1 MTDERKT
8 QLRGRGLWK
17 SLPRD
22 PAKIGAP
29 GGPPD
34 QIDGWDANLLAA
46 HIDGTLSA
54 RERETL
60 EAKLADNPMLLETLL
75 AAKGGGRAQAG
86 PPPELID
93 AAKAL
98 GRGQSTG
105 GTGGTGS
112 TKSTG
117 GSVAMMRSP
126 ANENQRGRIAWLEW
140 AAAAAAI
147 VVVSAIGFEMGS
159 ESARIGQP
167 IEVASKQND
176 TLDFDLEGNFF
187 STGFTL
193 TEADDLFNGGE
204 R

>member
-1 MTDERKT
+1 MTDERQT

-22 PAKIGAP
+22 PVKMGAP
-29 GGPPD
+29 GEIPE

-54 RERETL
+54 AESETL

-75 AAKGGGRAQAG
+75 AAKGGERAEAG

-98 GRGQSTG
+98 GHGQDAG
-105 GTGGTGS
+105 GN
-112 TKSTG
+112 
-117 GSVAMMRSP
+117 VAMMRAP
-126 ANENQRGRIAWLEW
+126 ANENQRGRVAWLEW

-147 VVVSAIGFEMGS
+147 IVVSAIGFEMGS
-159 ESARIGQP
+159 ESAKIGQP

-193 TEADDLFNGGE
+193 NEADDLFNGGE

>member
-1 MTDERKT
+1 MTDERQT

-17 SLPRD
+17 RLPRD
-22 PAKIGAP
+22 PAKMGAP
-29 GGPPD
+29 GP
-34 QIDGWDANLLAA
+34 IDGWDANLIAA
-46 HIDGTLSA
+46 HLDGTLSA
-54 RERETL
+54 GERETL
-60 EAKLADNPMLLETLL
+60 EAKLADDPLLLETLL
-75 AAKGGGRAQAG
+75 AARSGERAEVG

-98 GRGQSTG
+98 GTG
-105 GTGGTGS
+105 H
-112 TKSTG
+112 G
-117 GSVAMMRSP
+117 GSVSSDGGVHMMRRA

-159 ESARIGQP
+159 ESARSGNKP
-167 IEVASKQND
+167 IEIASRNSE
-176 TLDFDLEGNFF
+176 TLDFDLEGSFF

-193 TEADDLFNGGE
+193 NEADDLFNGDD

>member
-1 MTDERKT
+1 MTDERQT

-17 SLPRD
+17 RLPRD
-22 PAKIGAP
+22 PAKMGVS
-29 GGPPD
+29 GPIPE

-46 HIDGTLSA
+46 HLDGTLSG

-60 EAKLADNPMLLETLL
+60 EAKLADDPMLLETLL
-75 AAKGGGRAQAG
+75 AARDGARAEVG

-93 AAKAL
+93 RAKAL
-98 GRGQSTG
+98 GAGRGGRAG
-105 GTGGTGS
+105 GDGG
-112 TKSTG
+112 
-117 GSVAMMRSP
+117 VRMMRRA

-159 ESARIGQP
+159 ESAKTDGRP
-167 IEVASKQND
+167 IEVASKKSD
-176 TLDFDLEGNFF
+176 TLDFDLEGSFF

-193 TEADDLFNGGE
+193 NEADDLFNGDD

>member
-17 SLPRD
+17 RLPRD
-22 PAKIGAP
+22 PAKP
-29 GGPPD
+29 GGNPEQPR
-34 QIDGWDANLLAA
+34 QIDGWDANLLAG
-46 HIDGTLSA
+46 HIDGTLSTA
-54 RERETL
+54 ERETL

-75 AAKGGGRAQAG
+75 AAKGGERAQAG

-93 AAKAL
+93 AAKAI
-98 GRGQSTG
+98 GHGQSSG
-105 GTGGTGS
+105 AAS
-112 TKSTG
+112 
-117 GSVAMMRSP
+117 GSVAMMRSA
-126 ANENQRGRIAWLEW
+126 ANENQRGRVAWLEW

-147 VVVSAIGFEMGS
+147 IVVSAIGFEMGS
-159 ESARIGQP
+159 ESAKIGQP
-167 IEVASKQND
+167 IEVASNKTE

-187 STGFTL
+187 TTGFTL

>member
-1 MTDERKT
+1 MTDERQT

-22 PAKIGAP
+22 PVKLGAP
-29 GGPPD
+29 GETPE

-46 HIDGTLSA
+46 HLDGTLSA
-54 RERETL
+54 AERETL
-60 EAKLADNPMLLETLL
+60 EAKLDGNPMLLETLL
-75 AAKGGGRAQAG
+75 AAKGGERAEAG

-93 AAKAL
+93 AVKAI
-98 GRGQSTG
+98 GPDQGSGQSS
-105 GTGGTGS
+105 GS
-112 TKSTG
+112 TAG
-117 GSVAMMRSP
+117 NVAMMRAP
-126 ANENQRGRIAWLEW
+126 ANENARGRIAWLEW

-159 ESARIGQP
+159 ESARTGGP

-187 STGFTL
+187 TTGFTL
-193 TEADDLFNGGE
+193 TEADDAFNGDD

>member
-1 MTDERKT
+1 MTDERQT

-22 PAKIGAP
+22 PVKMGAP
-29 GGPPD
+29 GEIPE

-75 AAKGGGRAQAG
+75 AAKGGERAQAG

-93 AAKAL
+93 AAKAI
-98 GRGQSTG
+98 GHGQSSG
-105 GTGGTGS
+105 AARGR
-112 TKSTG
+112 
-117 GSVAMMRSP
+117 VAMMRSA
-126 ANENQRGRIAWLEW
+126 ANENQRGRVAWLEW

-147 VVVSAIGFEMGS
+147 IVVSAIGFEMGS
-159 ESARIGQP
+159 ESAKIGQP
-167 IEVASKQND
+167 IEVASNKTE

-187 STGFTL
+187 TTGFTL

>member
-1 MTDERKT
+1 MTDERNT

-17 SLPRD
+17 RLPRD
-22 PAKIGAP
+22 PAKPGDP
-29 GGPPD
+29 GGNPELPQ
-34 QIDGWDANLLAA
+34 QIDGWDANLLAG

-54 RERETL
+54 AERETL

-75 AAKGGGRAQAG
+75 AAKGGERAQAG

-98 GRGQSTG
+98 GRGQG
-105 GTGGTGS
+105 PQGTGGG
-112 TKSTG
+112 
-117 GSVAMMRSP
+117 VAMMRSA
-126 ANENQRGRIAWLEW
+126 ANENQRGRVAWLEW

-159 ESARIGQP
+159 ESAKTGGP
-167 IEVASKQND
+167 IEVASNKTD

-187 STGFTL
+187 TTGFTL

>member
-1 MTDERKT
+1 MTDERQT

-22 PAKIGAP
+22 PVKLGAP
-29 GGPPD
+29 GETPE

-75 AAKGGGRAQAG
+75 AAKGGERAEAG

-98 GRGQSTG
+98 GHGQGAG
-105 GTGGTGS
+105 GN
-112 TKSTG
+112 
-117 GSVAMMRSP
+117 VAMMRAP
-126 ANENQRGRIAWLEW
+126 ANENQRGRVAWLEW

-147 VVVSAIGFEMGS
+147 IVVSAIGFEMGS
-159 ESARIGQP
+159 ESAKIGQP

-193 TEADDLFNGGE
+193 NEADDLFNGGE

>member
-1 MTDERKT
+1 MTDERQT

-22 PAKIGAP
+22 PAKTGQT
-29 GGPPD
+29 GGIPD
-34 QIDGWDANLLAA
+34 QIDGWDANLLAG
-46 HIDGTLSA
+46 HLDGTLSA

-75 AAKGGGRAQAG
+75 AAKGGERAETG

-93 AAKAL
+93 AAKAI
-98 GRGQSTG
+98 GRGQNSG
-105 GTGGTGS
+105 GS
-112 TKSTG
+112 G
-117 GSVAMMRSP
+117 GSVRLMRSP

-159 ESARIGQP
+159 QSARNDGGP
-167 IEVASKQND
+167 IEVASKKTD

-193 TEADDLFNGGE
+193 DEADDAFNGGE

>member
-1 MTDERKT
+1 MTDERQT

-17 SLPRD
+17 RLPRD
-22 PAKIGAP
+22 PAKMGEP
-29 GGPPD
+29 GQIPD
-34 QIDGWDANLLAA
+34 HIDGWDANLLAG
-46 HIDGTLSA
+46 HIDRRLSA
-54 RERETL
+54 AERETL

-75 AAKGGGRAQAG
+75 AAKTGERAEAG

-98 GRGQSTG
+98 GPDQGRGQISRGAG
-105 GTGGTGS
+105 GGVG
-112 TKSTG
+112 
-117 GSVAMMRSP
+117 MMRSA
-126 ANENQRGRIAWLEW
+126 ANENARGRIAWFEW

-159 ESARIGQP
+159 ESAKSGGP
-167 IEVASKQND
+167 LEVAAKKND
-176 TLDFDLEGNFF
+176 TLDFDLEGNLF

-193 TEADDLFNGGE
+193 NEADDLFNGGE

>member
-22 PAKIGAP
+22 PVGQARP
-29 GGPPD
+29 GGPSEPSD
-34 QIDGWDANLLAA
+34 IDGWDANLLAA
-46 HIDGTLSA
+46 HLDGRLSA
-54 RERETL
+54 REREML
-60 EAKLADNPMLLETLL
+60 EAKLDDNPLLLATLL
-75 AAKGGGRAQAG
+75 AAHGGERAETG

-93 AAKAL
+93 AAKAI
-98 GRGQSTG
+98 GRGSADNG
-105 GTGGTGS
+105 
-112 TKSTG
+112 G
-117 GSVAMMRSP
+117 GSVRMMRSP

-147 VVVSAIGFEMGS
+147 VVVSAIGFELGS
-159 ESARIGQP
+159 DSGRGGKTM
-167 IEVASKQND
+167 EVAAKKSE

-187 STGFTL
+187 STSFTL
-193 TEADDLFNGGE
+193 DEADDAFNGDG